1 MRITRIAAQV
11 IAVAAVLWFA
21 GRALGRQWHDV
32 ARVVAH
38 LHIQWALVIAAALL
52 IVASYLLL
60 IELWRILLRASGHSV
75 PFGAAAR
82 VWFVS
87 SLGRYVPGKVW
98 QLGAMGVM
106 LQTFGVP
113 VATST
118 AVALVNV
125 LINTLAGFA
134 VLFIVGAR
142 TLALPRAAII
152 LLVVLSAGLAVMP
165 LLLPRV
171 ATLYTR
177 VTGRTLALERLSGR
191 AVWLT
196 AFGGAVQWCLYGVAF
211 RLFAKGMLGTAP
223 GPISAYV
230 AAFTGSYLI
239 GFLALFAPGGLVVR
253 ELVLAGS
260 LTRLGL
266 FSASDATVLAVTSRL
281 WLTVLEVAP
290 GLLLLARRRAP
301 VPDAA
306 PSSAAE
312 RQPSRARRIP

>member
-118 AVALVNV
+118 A
-125 LINTLAGFA
+125 
-134 VLFIVGAR
+134 
-142 TLALPRAAII
+142 
-152 LLVVLSAGLAVMP
+152 
-165 LLLPRV
+165 
-171 ATLYTR
+171 
-177 VTGRTLALERLSGR
+177 
-191 AVWLT
+191 
-196 AFGGAVQWCLYGVAF
+196 
-211 RLFAKGMLGTAP
+211 
-223 GPISAYV
+223 
-230 AAFTGSYLI
+230 
-239 GFLALFAPGGLVVR
+239 
-253 ELVLAGS
+253 
-260 LTRLGL
+260 
-266 FSASDATVLAVTSRL
+266 
-281 WLTVLEVAP
+281 
-290 GLLLLARRRAP
+290 
-301 VPDAA
+301 
-306 PSSAAE
+306 
-312 RQPSRARRIP
+312 